1 MSKNN
6 FSNTIIVSLL
16 SSVNR
21 KTFNNLVKKYN
32 TDYKCRHF
40 STWEH
45 FITVLIG
52 QFTNSNSLRDIEEVI
67 KFNSVEYY
75 HLNIKKDVCRSTL
88 SDANKK
94 RDWRI
99 FRDLFLYLI
108 SGIQQKDI
116 LDGKEVINLIDSTPI
131 RINEDWCEKTLR
143 IKGLKV
149 HTIYNLNNSMPIYFD
164 ITGAK
169 TEDITQAKKMINK
182 SNIKENDTYIF
193 DRGYISSEWWSI
205 INNSKAFFITRNF
218 KHFSYEVLDVLY
230 DISNNAMDNN
240 SDSSVNNDNDSNKNN
255 NIKDNSNLNNTNN
268 INNDNINNDNINN
281 NNINNNNINNDNI
294 NNNNINNN
302 NINNNNINN
311 DLINSLPDGEIIQD
325 CIIQAKGDK
334 FKKFYKDKLRLV
346 IVKRDRNKHSTD
358 LKIYTN
364 DFNRT
369 TKEIAQ
375 LYKDR
380 WQIELFFKWIKQNLK
395 IKKFLSKNENGIKI
409 QICICMIAYVLI
421 KLAQLLNKISKK
433 ASIKSLIRIIK
444 SGIFTRLNRKS
455 AKIKVNKIFKNNP
468 NQLEFDFMKSG

>member
-1 MSKNN
+1 
-6 FSNTIIVSLL
+6 
-16 SSVNR
+16 
-21 KTFNNLVKKYN
+21 
-32 TDYKCRHF
+32 
-40 STWEH
+40 
-45 FITVLIG
+45 
-52 QFTNSNSLRDIEEVI
+52 
-67 KFNSVEYY
+67 
-75 HLNIKKDVCRSTL
+75 
-88 SDANKK
+88 
-94 RDWRI
+94 
-99 FRDLFLYLI
+99 
-108 SGIQQKDI
+108 
-116 LDGKEVINLIDSTPI
+116 
-131 RINEDWCEKTLR
+131 
-143 IKGLKV
+143 
-149 HTIYNLNNSMPIYFD
+149 
-164 ITGAK
+164 
-169 TEDITQAKKMINK
+169 MINK
-182 SNIKENDTYIF
+182 DNIEENDTYIF

-230 DISNNAMDNN
+230 DISNDNISNNNDNN
-240 SDSSVNNDNDSNKNN
+240 INNDNDTNINN
-255 NIKDNSNLNNTNN
+255 NINNGN

-281 NNINNNNINNDNI
+281 DNISNDNINNDNDT
-294 NNNNINNN
+294 NINNDN
-302 NINNNNINN
+302 DTNINNDNDNNNTNNNINN

-364 DFNRT
+364 DFKRT

-395 IKKFLSKNENGIKI
+395 IKKFLSKTENGIKI

-468 NQLEFDFMKSG
+468 NQLEFDFIKSG

>member
-6 FSNTIIVSLL
+6 FSNTIIASLL

-32 TDYKCRHF
+32 TDFAYKKL

-45 FITVLIG
+45 FVAILLG
-52 QFTNSNSLRDIEEVI
+52 QYSNCESLRDIVETI
-67 KFNSVEYY
+67 NFHSVEHY
-75 HLNIKKDVCRSTL
+75 HLSLKQSICRSTL
-88 SDANKK
+88 SDANRN

-108 SGIQQKDI
+108 SDMQQKDI
-116 LDGKEVINLIDSTPI
+116 LDSKEVINLIDSTPI

-149 HTIYNLNNSMPIYFD
+149 HTIYNLNNSIPIYFD
-164 ITGAK
+164 ISGAK

-182 SNIKENDTYIF
+182 DNIEENDIYIF

-230 DISNNAMDNN
+230 DISNNNI
-240 SDSSVNNDNDSNKNN
+240 SNDISNN
-255 NIKDNSNLNNTNN
+255 NIS
-268 INNDNINNDNINN
+268 NDNISNDNI
-281 NNINNNNINNDNI
+281 
-294 NNNNINNN
+294 
-302 NINNNNINN
+302 NNNINN

-364 DFNRT
+364 DFKRT

-395 IKKFLSKNENGIKI
+395 IKKFLSKTENGIKI

-468 NQLEFDFMKSG
+468 NQLEFEFMKSG